1 MRPKCPNVR
10 PLVSPEIT
18 ERRPPARAAPEM
30 PRPMKP
36 LAFACAL
43 AALLPLKAV
52 AQVRAA
58 DAGLERR
65 SVVDGPFPIDP
76 EVAPRPVLRALRT
89 TATIRIDG
97 VVDEAA
103 WADAEVAT
111 GFIQSRP
118 DTGEPVSE
126 RTEVRF
132 LYDDEKLYIGAVM
145 YDRHPELLIAQ
156 RMEQDFLS
164 PDEDVFGFALDTF
177 LDRSNA
183 YYIFVNP
190 NGALRDAQAY
200 DNSRTSNAEW
210 EGVMEV
216 DATIHDQGWSAEI
229 AIPFTTLRFDP
240 RREDQVWGLNMIRR
254 VRRRGE
260 DALWAPVAFRNR
272 VHKMDEAGT
281 LVGLEGLRAGRNIT
295 LKPYVVGTE
304 VGGSVPPEGDR
315 GASGDYGLDMKWGI
329 TSRLTADLTWRTDF
343 SQVEV
348 DQEQVNLT
356 RFGLFFP
363 EKREF
368 FVESSGTY
376 AFGDLAERE
385 YRLGASP
392 RDFTLFHSRRIG
404 LEGGRP
410 VPILGGGRLTGRVAG
425 MQIGFLD
432 MQTERTATLAPE
444 NFSVARVRGVI
455 GETLHLGGIV
465 INRQATEGPESYN
478 RSWGVDANAYLLRNL
493 ILHSYVAETYEP
505 GVSDDNRAWRASAAW
520 RDELW
525 DVSALY
531 RSFDAR
537 FDPGV
542 GFVQRPGTRHTYA
555 TVGVHPRP
563 PIPSVLQVN
572 PYVEAERFVAPEGWL
587 QTRNLVAG
595 LGVLFLDGGSLTLT
609 GTDRYEG
616 LDEDFVLSEGVV
628 PAGRYDFREASLSYT
643 SSAARKLS
651 GTARVSGGGYF
662 QGDRRSFGGGVIWRP
677 SAHFAFDLGVDH
689 NRIDLTGETFTVDV
703 LSGRV
708 DWAYS
713 TRLFLGAWVQYN
725 DASHELVSN
734 VRLNFLHAPLS
745 DLFLVYQERR
755 DTDGGGVR
763 DRRLSAKL
771 TRLFAF

>member
-1 MRPKCPNVR
+1 MHLRTTLACAAIALAAPSALAAQMRSEPA
-10 PLVSPEIT
+10 L
-18 ERRPPARAAPEM
+18 ERRPE
-30 PRPMKP
+30 
-36 LAFACAL
+36 
-43 AALLPLKAV
+43 
-52 AQVRAA
+52 VRG
-58 DAGLERR
+58 DY
-65 SVVDGPFPIDP
+65 PIDP
-76 EVAPRPVLRALRT
+76 GATPRPVLRALRT
-89 TATIRIDG
+89 RATIEVDG

-103 WADAEVAT
+103 WSTAEIAT

-118 DTGEPVSE
+118 NTGEPESE
-126 RTEVRF
+126 HTEVRF
-132 LYDDEKLYIGAVM
+132 LYDDDKLYIGAIM
-145 YDRHPELLIAQ
+145 YDRNPELLVAQ

-190 NGALRDAQAY
+190 RGALRDAQAY

-216 DATIHDQGWSAEI
+216 AATIHEQGWSAEI

-240 RREDQVWGLNMIRR
+240 RRDEQVWGLNMVRR
-254 VRRRGE
+254 VRRLGE

-281 LVGLEGLRAGRNIT
+281 LVGLEGLRPGRNVT
-295 LKPYVVGTE
+295 VKPYVVGAD
-304 VGGSVPPEGDR
+304 VGGSVPTSEPGT
-315 GASGDYGLDMKWGI
+315 SGDVGLDVKWGV
-329 TSRLTADLTWRTDF
+329 TPRLVADLTWRTDF

-404 LEGGRP
+404 LEGGQP
-410 VPILGGGRLTGRVAG
+410 VPIVGGGRLTGRASG
-425 MQIGFLD
+425 MEVGVLN

-444 NFSVARVRGVI
+444 NFSVARVRGVV
-455 GETLHLGGIV
+455 GEALHVGGIV
-465 INRQATEGPESYN
+465 INRQVTEGPESYN
-478 RSWGVDANAYLLRNL
+478 RSWGVDANAYLLGNL
-493 ILHSYVAETYEP
+493 VLHSYIAETYEP

-520 RDELW
+520 RDEFW

-531 RSFDAR
+531 RSFDAQ

-542 GFVQRPGTRHTYA
+542 GFVQRTGTHHSYA
-555 TVGVHPRP
+555 TIGVHPRP
-563 PIPSVLQVN
+563 TIPTVLQVN
-572 PYVEAERFVAPEGWL
+572 PYLEVEHFDDPTGWL

-595 LGVLFLDGGSLTLT
+595 LGVLFLDGGRLTLT
-609 GTDRYEG
+609 TTDRHEG
-616 LDEDFVLSEGVV
+616 LDADFTLSQGVV
-628 PAGRYDFREASLSYT
+628 PAGRYDFREASLSYR
-643 SSAARKLS
+643 SSAARKVS
-651 GTARVSGGGYF
+651 GDARVSGGGYF
-662 QGDRRSFGGGVIWRP
+662 QGDRRSFGGSLVWRP
-677 SAHFAFDLGVDH
+677 SAHFVFDLGADH
-689 NRIDLTGETFTVDV
+689 NVIDLTGQSFTVDV
-703 LSGRV
+703 LSGRL
-708 DWAYS
+708 DYAYS
-713 TRLFLGAWVQYN
+713 TKLFLGAWLQYN
-725 DASHELVSN
+725 DATQEIVSN

-755 DTDGGGVR
+755 DTDGGGVI

-771 TRLFAF
+771 TKLFAF